1 MPDKEIIEER
11 RVKVKEN
18 REKGRIKIIGR
29 QKKKMVIPQEL
40 QIQKMI
46 QLTHEIITVK
56 SVKRA
61 SNEMVAANS
70 EQLWTT
76 ASERRAMKGLQ
87 LTVSSYGLQHQ
98 KGEQ

>member
-1 MPDKEIIEER
+1 MM
-11 RVKVKEN
+11 
-18 REKGRIKIIGR
+18 GQ
-29 QKKKMVIPQEL
+29 QKKEMVITQKL

-46 QLTHEIITVK
+46 QPTHGIITVK

-61 SNEMVAANS
+61 SNERVAANN

-87 LTVSSYGLQHQ
+87 LTVSSYEPQHQ
-98 KGEQ
+98 KGGQ